1 MSSGTPERYPKLPD
15 EIKVNVT
22 LLHRQAPKQLNLKR
36 NKHMDKKPGMFL
48 IRKLDNNEPYL
59 ARVPI
64 DIESV
69 STISCFLQYD
79 LVFIFRIFVHNTWNN
94 TWTNKSTSVLNIHD
108 IETSYSLDNCRSLYE
123 GCSIISWTTFI
134 KQNKTLTFV
143 SLVVNSLIWS

>member
-1 MSSGTPERYPKLPD
+1 MSEMSSGTPERYPKLPD

-48 IRKLDNNEPYL
+48 IRKVDNNEPYL

-69 STISCFLQYD
+69 STISCFLKYD
-79 LVFIFRIFVHNTWNN
+79 RIYILFECLCKILETMLAWANT
-94 TWTNKSTSVLNIHD
+94 STSVLNIQD
-108 IETSYSLDNCRSLYE
+108 IEASYSLNNCRS
-123 GCSIISWTTFI
+123 I
-134 KQNKTLTFV
+134 
-143 SLVVNSLIWS
+143 